1 MFDYLIVGA
10 GFAGS
15 VLAERLANGA
25 NQRVLICDVRPHI
38 GGNAYDCYD
47 DAGVLIHKYGPHIFH
62 TNSREVFE
70 YLSRFTAW
78 RQYQHRVRACV
89 DGQLV
94 PMPINLDTI
103 NQIYGLNLTAFQ
115 VEEFLA
121 SVAEPRA
128 QIRTSEDVVVSKV
141 GRELYEKFFRG
152 YTRKQWG
159 LDPSELDASVT
170 ARVPTRT
177 NRDDRYFTDTYQA
190 MPLHG
195 YTRMFERMLSHPNI
209 KIMLNT
215 DYSEIQGVIPYRE
228 MIYTGPIDAFFDYEY
243 GKLPY
248 RSLEFKFETH
258 DTELY
263 QSAPVINYPNDYAYT
278 RVTEFKYLTG
288 QVHPKTSIVYEYPQ
302 AEGDPYYPVPR
313 AENTEIY
320 EQYKALAQATPNVRF
335 VGRLATYR
343 YYNMDQV
350 VAQALKVYR
359 TIVSGGSEKLEL
371 PAKIARLRAMEPAEA
386 RAVNGNG
393 HTTTNGNGLLERE
406 RG

>member
-15 VLAERLANGA
+15 VLAERLASDA
-25 NQRVLICDVRPHI
+25 NKRVLICDVRPHI
-38 GGNAYDCYD
+38 GGNAYDHYNSD
-47 DAGVLIHKYGPHIFH
+47 GILVHMYGPHIFH
-62 TNSREVFE
+62 TNSKEVFD

-78 RQYQHRVRACV
+78 RPYQHRVKACV
-89 DGQLV
+89 DGMLV

-103 NQIYGLNLTAFQ
+103 NQIFGLTLSSFEVKAFL
-115 VEEFLA
+115 ESL
-121 SVAEPRA
+121 AEPRHP
-128 QIRTSEDVVVSKV
+128 IRTSEDVVISKI
-141 GRELYEKFFRG
+141 GPELYKKFFQG

-195 YTRMFERMLSHPNI
+195 YTRMFERMLRHPNI
-209 KIMLNT
+209 KVLLNT
-215 DYSEIQGVIPYRE
+215 DYREIMKIIPYRE
-228 MIYTGPIDAFFDYEY
+228 MIYTGPIDTFFDYRF

-248 RSLEFKFETH
+248 RSLEFIHETH
-258 DTELY
+258 NQPVY

-278 RVTEFKYLTG
+278 RITEFKYLTG
-288 QVHPKTSIVYEYPQ
+288 QTHPRTSIVYEYPR

-313 AENTEIY
+313 PENAQLY
-320 EQYKALAQATPNVRF
+320 AQYKALADATAGVSF
-335 VGRLATYR
+335 VGRLATYK

-350 VAQALKVYR
+350 VAQALKTYR
-359 TIVSGGSEKLEL
+359 TICEREAVHAGGAALLESALGAPVRTAHSPLSGL
-371 PAKIARLRAMEPAEA
+371 
-386 RAVNGNG
+386 
-393 HTTTNGNGLLERE
+393 TNG
-406 RG
+406 